1 MKFEIIQDDTFDNTE
16 VIIKCKTIDNET
28 ENLIKFLESKLSNI
42 NGKLNNKTFILSF
55 DEIFY
60 FDSVDNKTFA
70 YCENEVYDIEE
81 KLYKLESILENHN
94 YFRCSK
100 STIVNLNKIKSFR
113 PMFNSRIEIELNNG
127 ESLIVNRKYIKIL
140 REKLGLD

>member
-28 ENLIKFLESKLSNI
+28 ENLIKFLENKLSNI
-42 NGKLNNKTFILSF
+42 NGKVNNKNFILNF

-70 YCENEVYDIEE
+70 Y
-81 KLYKLESILENHN
+81 
-94 YFRCSK
+94 
-100 STIVNLNKIKSFR
+100 
-113 PMFNSRIEIELNNG
+113 
-127 ESLIVNRKYIKIL
+127 
-140 REKLGLD
+140 